1 MTYIDFNRILIG
13 TLVTL
18 RNTDEALQWTM
29 SIENVKIGFVV
40 RNAS

>member
-13 TLVTL
+13 TLVIL
-18 RNTDEALQWTM
+18 QNTDEDLQWTM
-29 SIENVKIGFVV
+29 SIENVKIGFAV

>member
-1 MTYIDFNRILIG
+1 MTYIDLNRILIG

-18 RNTDEALQWTM
+18 QNTGEALQWTM